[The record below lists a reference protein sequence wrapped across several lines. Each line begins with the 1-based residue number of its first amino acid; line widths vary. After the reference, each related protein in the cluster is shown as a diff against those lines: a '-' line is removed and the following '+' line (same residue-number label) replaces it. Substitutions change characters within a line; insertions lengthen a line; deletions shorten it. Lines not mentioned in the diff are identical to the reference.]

1 MMSFRRLA
9 GSTLVVVLLA
19 IPLSALIFVAGCRK
33 SRVLD
38 VETNL
43 APDTRLASA
52 PASYTQTSYR
62 VHLYWQGDDP
72 DGYVSSFYFAW
83 DDTMPAPG
91 SVGSVWEWTT
101 KTDSLFEATIDNDT
115 ETRFHIFYVRAVD
128 NEGMMDPVPA
138 RIRFTAATVQGV
150 VDSLYRLYGPEDPN
164 GGNYDPGYK
173 DTVLMGTPCEFK
185 WSGYDPD
192 GLGAP
197 VRFSYRLDSNVYS
210 PFSDQTYVVLPDSV
224 TTEIRSRMH
233 IFWVRTRDETGS
245 TSFPENYEFVMN
257 YEPDS
262 DILEPLYPVE
272 PDTTFPDRQE
282 VWFRWTARDREEI
295 VPGPVGGGVKEV
307 WIELDSGFQKG
318 FSVSDSTGYDGEWY
332 FTSSTFPASEH
343 YIGSINVHVGAGGGN
358 RPHEFR
364 VYAKD
369 VEDRF
374 ETPKRQ
380 PSDNEVYRFMYN
392 FPPTTEI
399 LYPGDGDTVCP
410 DFTARWQGYDVD
422 GGIRAYQ
429 YVLDPEVNSFR
440 ETELDS
446 MDYEDIAPGPHRF
459 WVAARDESECWQ
471 EGYTKIAFWVEECE

>member
-1 MMSFRRLA
+1 MTSFRRLA
-9 GSTLVVVLLA
+9 GSALAVVLLGM
-19 IPLSALIFVAGCRK
+19 PLVALVFVVGCRK

-72 DGYVSSFYFAW
+72 DGYVASFYFAW

-101 KTDSLFEATIDNDT
+101 RTDSLFEATIDNDT

-138 RIRFTAATVQGV
+138 RIRFTAATQQGV
-150 VDSLYRLYGPEDPN
+150 IDSLYRLYGPEDPA
-164 GGNYDPGYK
+164 GGNYSPGYE
-173 DTVLMGTPCEFK
+173 DTVLMGTPCEFV

-197 VRFSYRLDSNVYS
+197 VEFSYRLDSNAYG
-210 PFSDQTYVVLPDSV
+210 PFSDDTYVAISD
-224 TTEIRSRMH
+224 IRSRMH

-245 TSFPENYEFVMN
+245 TSFPESYEFVMN

-262 DILEPLYPVE
+262 HILEPE
-272 PDTTFPDRQE
+272 DSTGTRTFADRQD
-282 VWFRWTARDREEI
+282 VWFRWTARDKEEI

-318 FSVSDSTGYDGEWY
+318 FSVSDSTGYGGEWY
-332 FTSSTFPASEH
+332 FTSSTYPASEH
-343 YIGSINVHVGAGGGN
+343 YIASTNVHVGAGGGN

-369 VEDRF
+369 IEDRF
-374 ETPKRQ
+374 ETPSEIPTDR
-380 PSDNEVYRFMYN
+380 EIYGFMYN

-399 LYPGDGDTVCP
+399 FHPSPGATVCP
-410 DFTARWQGYDVD
+410 DFTAEWQGTDVD
-422 GGIRAYQ
+422 GGITAYQ
-429 YVLDPEVNSFR
+429 YCLDPRINSFR
-440 ETELDS
+440 ETEATFIE
-446 MDYEDIAPGPHRF
+446 YENISPGEHEF
-459 WVAARDESECWQ
+459 WVAARDSSECWE
-471 EGYTKIAFWVEECE
+471 EGYNKVVFWVEECE